1 MECFYG
7 HGSTL
12 EVRWS
17 ENMLHRKCME
27 CTDVSKSDEGEDW
40 VLHVLIDKK
49 LIPPDSL
56 YSSETTLLNNAQLLS
71 LTWVLSLLSLLYL
84 LSFLILRVRSQ
95 NDTGTCTIMYL

>member
-1 MECFYG
+1 
-7 HGSTL
+7 
-12 EVRWS
+12 
-17 ENMLHRKCME
+17 MLHHKCME

-56 YSSETTLLNNAQLLS
+56 YSSETTLLNNAHLLS
-71 LTWVLSLLSLLYL
+71 LTCILSLLSLLSLLYL

-95 NDTGTCTIMYL
+95 KDQDRYMYHTSSSSAKPLNWQGSCV

>member
-1 MECFYG
+1 
-7 HGSTL
+7 
-12 EVRWS
+12 
-17 ENMLHRKCME
+17 MLHHKCME

-56 YSSETTLLNNAQLLS
+56 YSSETTLLNDAHLLS
-71 LTWVLSLLSLLYL
+71 LTCVLSLLSLLNL

-95 NDTGTCTIMYL
+95 KDTGTCTIPVARRPSH